1 MLDKIKSGLLF
12 PVARTIIYLKSEQA
26 RFRALG
32 QKPVVH
38 FEAPYAG
45 QKIMLLALY
54 EKGVL
59 RPDVLRL
66 LRCAKEAGLY
76 VLAVN
81 TLRLSDPVGVQGLVD
96 CYIERPNFGRDFG
109 SYKTGFLHFYA
120 RGWDKTCPR
129 VLMVND
135 SVYFNSCRM
144 PKFFDDMMSS
154 DVEVLG
160 STENYEI
167 EYHLGSFCIAMGRS
181 VLGSDR
187 SKRYWER
194 YRLSDVR
201 PTVIRRGEMG
211 LSRMLR
217 SCASSPE
224 QFAALY
230 SAARFAEAVEGD
242 GRLLDFAVRNGRTSN
257 LTQWKRITPLD
268 IVEYIRSRFLIHLH
282 GAAEGLHRTVDGGS
296 SRKGSGFIIEA
307 SVRELE
313 ESAFVSGY
321 DDLVDYVRRQMKDP
335 RQLDEPKVRSL
346 IAAYIGEVFMEG
358 SQVHQNAAILLHQGL
373 PIVKLDGLYRG
384 MFNLTD
390 LNNLVV
396 QLPAH
401 EASELRRLLMER
413 PYGGDTL
420 IGWKNAAFMRGYL

>member
-1 MLDKIKSGLLF
+1 MLDKIKAGLLF

-129 VLMVND
+129 LLMIND
-135 SVYFNSCRM
+135 SVYFSSERM
-144 PKFFDDMMSS
+144 PKFLDDMMSS
-154 DVEVLG
+154 EIEVLG

-167 EYHLGSFCIAMGRS
+167 EYHLGSFCIAMDHRILEQS
-181 VLGSDR
+181 R
-187 SKRYWER
+187 FRKYWKN

-211 LSRMLR
+211 LSKVFKRCV
-217 SCASSPE
+217 SASS
-224 QFAALY
+224 QMDALYGSSRFAAEMDRHSPLMEF
-230 SAARFAEAVEGD
+230 AIQNARRSD
-242 GRLLDFAVRNGRTSN
+242 YN
-257 LTQWKRITPLD
+257 QWKRATPENLID
-268 IVEYIRSRFLIHLH
+268 FLLARYSVLKHMTTPDELS
-282 GAAEGLHRTVDGGS
+282 L
-296 SRKGSGFIIEA
+296 EA
-307 SVRELE
+307 SLEDVNRREWIASYGDVVRY
-313 ESAFVSGY
+313 VSGRVE
-321 DDLVDYVRRQMKDP
+321 DPTLVDESSIRKT
-335 RQLDEPKVRSL
+335 LKSL
-346 IAAYIGEVFMEG
+346 LVEIFMVG
-358 SQVHQNAAILLHQGL
+358 SQIHQNGAPLVYLGL
-373 PIVKLDGLYRG
+373 PLIKLDGLYRG
-384 MFNLTD
+384 TYNIEDINTLGSL
-390 LNNLVV
+390 LNGD
-396 QLPAH
+396 
-401 EASELRRLLMER
+401 EAAEMRRLLMER
-413 PYGGDTL
+413 PFGENTL
-420 IGWKNAAFMRGYL
+420 FGWKRAAFMRGYL